1 MDWPAILGKLAAG
14 IDISRDEARTAMSE
28 VMGGT
33 ATPAQISALIVSLRM
48 KGETVD
54 EMTGL
59 VEAIKSAA
67 VAVPVDADGLVDV
80 VGTGGD
86 RSGTFNISTT
96 AALIAAAAGV
106 RVAKHG
112 NRSASSKCGSADV
125 LEGLGVAIDLPVEAN
140 LTLLAETGFFFFA
153 PLYHPSFR
161 HAGPVRRELGIA
173 TVFNFLGPLANPAGA
188 RRQAVGV
195 SDRRMAERVIGVLS
209 RLGSEY
215 SFVFSGDGG
224 VDEIT
229 TNGPTL
235 IYRLKEGE
243 ITHAEFTPADF
254 GIDRSDLSQIQG
266 GSVADNVGILRAVLE
281 GEPGPYRDAAVI
293 NTAPAL
299 VVSGLAAGFVEAVQM
314 AGEAIDTGAAAALLE
329 RVVARSRALSAL
341 DAG

>member
-1 MDWPAILGKLAAG
+1 MDWPAILGKLASG
-14 IDISRDEARTAMSE
+14 TDLSRAEARNAMSE

-33 ATPAQISALIVSLRM
+33 ASPAQIAALIVSLRM
-48 KGETVD
+48 KGETVE

-67 VAVPVDADGLVDV
+67 VPVPVDADGLVDV

-86 RSGTFNISTT
+86 RAGTFNISTT
-96 AALIAAAAGV
+96 AALIAAGAGV

-112 NRSASSKCGSADV
+112 NRSISSKCGSADV
-125 LEGLGVAIDLPVEAN
+125 LEGLGVSIDLPVESN
-140 LTLLAETGFFFFA
+140 LALLADTGFAFFFA

-209 RLGSEY
+209 SLGSEY

-229 TNGPTL
+229 TSGPTV
-235 IYRLKEGE
+235 IYRLRDGE

-254 GIDRSDLSQIQG
+254 GVERSDLIDLQG
-266 GSVADNVGILRAVLE
+266 GGVPENVAIVRRVLE
-281 GEPGPYRDAAVI
+281 GKPGPHRDAALI
-293 NTAPAL
+293 NAAPAL
-299 VVSGLAAGFVEAVQM
+299 VVSGLAPGFVEAVDLARQT
-314 AGEAIDTGAAAALLE
+314 IDTGAAAGLLD
-329 RVVARSRALSAL
+329 RVVARSRDLRTT
-341 DAG
+341 D